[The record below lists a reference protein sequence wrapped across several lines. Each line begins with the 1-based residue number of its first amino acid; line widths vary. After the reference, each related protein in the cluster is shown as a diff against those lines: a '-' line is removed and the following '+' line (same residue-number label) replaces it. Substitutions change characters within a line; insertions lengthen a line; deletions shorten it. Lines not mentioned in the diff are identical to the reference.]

1 MEYRRIRKPGGTY
14 FFTVVLAD
22 RSSMLLVDNIEHL
35 RQAFRQVRGE
45 MPFRLEAAVVLPEH
59 LHCIWTLPE
68 GDVDYPRRWQRIKAS
83 FSRQL
88 PKVAPGSASQVA
100 KHERGIWQ
108 RRYWEHL
115 IRDEHD
121 FHRHL
126 DYIHYNPVKHGLVAR
141 PCDWPY
147 SSFHRFVKRGYYTAD
162 WGDEPEAVN
171 AGE

>member
-1 MEYRRIRKPGGTY
+1 MEYRRIRTPGGTY

-22 RSSMLLVDNIEHL
+22 RSSTLLVDNIEHL
-35 RQAFRQVRGE
+35 RHAFRHVRGE

-68 GDVDYPRRWQRIKAS
+68 DDVDYPRRWQRIKAC
-83 FSRQL
+83 FSSQL
-88 PKVAPGSASQVA
+88 PKAASRSASQVA

-108 RRYWEHL
+108 RRYWEHF

-121 FHRHL
+121 LHRHL

-141 PCDWPY
+141 PGDWPY
-147 SSFHRFVKRGYYTAD
+147 SSFHRFVRRGYYATD
-162 WGDEPEAVN
+162 WGDAPDAIN